1 MPGSIHQRISRVGAL
16 LKKILIFTHRWM
28 GVTFCLLFLLWFLSG
43 IVMMYWTYPEVTT
56 ADRLLRAPV
65 LDASKIRLSPEEAY
79 GLLQSREAP
88 SDVRLGMFDGRPLYN
103 FDFRGEEF
111 IVYADDGQMQTEFP
125 PEMALRIASAWSGQP
140 PATAAVKKITEED
153 QWTVSGQ
160 FRALRPI
167 LKYAWPDGEEVYVST
182 VTGEVVQ
189 YTTRVSRVSAYFGA
203 IPHWLYF
210 TPLRKHENEWAHFVI
225 YAAGLGTVVAVLGII
240 IAVWTYSPSKRFRY
254 KNAPSSIPYTGQK
267 RWHSILG
274 LAFGWVA
281 CTWVFS
287 GMLSMDPFPQLQHG
301 LEGPQ
306 ARVVTA
312 LHGEPI
318 QLRDFN
324 AKLPRAALAET
335 DPEFRVKELMFT
347 SFGGE
352 PVYLATAAPNQTR
365 IIPVHGQS
373 TTEFDK
379 SKIIEIM
386 KNAVQPHSLVEVRLI
401 TEYDAYYGDRHN
413 RLPLPVIFVRVNDN
427 ENSTYYVDPKTAQIV
442 QSYNSHSRWNRW
454 LYHGLHSLDFPLLY
468 KHRPLWDIVV
478 LLLMLGGTS
487 ISVTAL
493 ILACG
498 VLRRK
503 LTPQAKDRD
512 LRSGNSAT
520 GFLR

>member
-1 MPGSIHQRISRVGAL
+1 MRTL
-16 LKKILIFTHRWM
+16 LKKILIFVHRWM

-43 IVMMYWTYPEVTT
+43 MVMMYWTYPEVTT

-65 LDASKIRLSPEEAY
+65 LDASRIRLSPQEAFAI
-79 GLLQSREAP
+79 LQSREAP
-88 SDVRLGMFDGRPLYN
+88 SEMRLGMFDGRPAYN
-103 FDFRGEEF
+103 FDFGDDKF
-111 IVYADDGQMQTEFP
+111 IVYADDGQMQTDFP
-125 PEMALRIASAWSGQP
+125 PELALRIASAWSGQP
-140 PATAAVKKITEED
+140 SATAEVEEITEED

-189 YTTRVSRVSAYFGA
+189 YTTRASRVAAYFGA

-210 TPLRKHENEWAHFVI
+210 TPLRKHAKEWAQLVTW
-225 YAAGLGTVVAVLGII
+225 AAGLGTVVGLLGII
-240 IAVWTYSPSKRFRY
+240 IGVWVYSPSKRFLY
-254 KNAPSSIPYTGQK
+254 KSMPSSIPYVGQK

-274 LAFGWVA
+274 LVFGWVA

-287 GMLSMDPFPQLQHG
+287 GMLSMDPFPRLQSG
-301 LEGPQ
+301 QEGPR
-306 ARVVTA
+306 ARVASA
-312 LHGEPI
+312 LQGEPI

-324 AKLPRAALAET
+324 ARLPREALAQT
-335 DPEFRVKELMFT
+335 DPEFHAKELMFT

-352 PVYLATAAPNQTR
+352 PVYLAIAALNQTR
-365 IIPVHGQS
+365 IIPVHGES

-379 SKIIEIM
+379 SKIIQIM
-386 KNAVQPHSLVEVRLI
+386 MNAVQPHSLVEVRLL
-401 TEYDAYYGDRHN
+401 TEYDAYYRDRHN
-413 RLPLPVIFVRVNDN
+413 QLPLPVIFVRVNDE
-427 ENSTYYVDPKTAQIV
+427 ENSTYYVDPKTARIV

-454 LYHGLHSLDFPLLY
+454 LYHGLHSMNFPLLY

-478 LLLMLGGTS
+478 LILILGGTS
-487 ISVTAL
+487 LSVTAL

-503 LTPQAKDRD
+503 LIPPAIDQD
-512 LRSGNSAT
+512 LKTGNTVSGH
-520 GFLR
+520 RR